1 MTAHATIEERRRC
14 LDAGMDDHISKPI
27 DPVNL
32 FDTVARFYKR
42 ADPSARPQPGDLLA
56 VPGLDPDDGLRRVAG
71 NRPLYLKLLR
81 EFADQY
87 DGAVERI
94 AEAMAAGDAGVAE
107 RLAHSV
113 KGVAGNIGAK
123 DVYIAAGA
131 LEKRIRDRAAANEI
145 DAATKDLTRVLD
157 PLISALRAALP
168 RPIPA
173 PEAQLAAPSQPPS
186 PQHREAAQRLIGL
199 LSDLDPASA
208 EFVEANR
215 EALRPLFDENA
226 WKAFEK
232 RVQEYGFAEARAQ
245 LEEALT

>member
-1 MTAHATIEERRRC
+1 
-14 LDAGMDDHISKPI
+14 
-27 DPVNL
+27 
-32 FDTVARFYKR
+32 
-42 ADPSARPQPGDLLA
+42 
-56 VPGLDPDDGLRRVAG
+56 
-71 NRPLYLKLLR
+71 
-81 EFADQY
+81 
-87 DGAVERI
+87 
-94 AEAMAAGDAGVAE
+94 
-107 RLAHSV
+107 V

-145 DAATKDLTRVLD
+145 DAATKDLTGVLD